1 MSTHAIE
8 ANGYVPSDDHM
19 KSSIN
24 IDPDFYL
31 PSDQGNGFVRAF
43 RILFPKAA

>member
-8 ANGYVPSDDHM
+8 ANGNVPAAESTLV
-19 KSSIN
+19 N
-24 IDPDFYL
+24 IDPDFHL
-31 PSDQGNGFVRAF
+31 PADEGNSFARAF

>member
-8 ANGYVPSDDHM
+8 ANEYVPSDDHT

-24 IDPDFYL
+24 IDPDFSL
-31 PSDQGNGFVRAF
+31 PDDRGNGYVRAF

>member
-8 ANGYVPSDDHM
+8 ANGYVPSDEQ
-19 KSSIN
+19 SSVN

-31 PSDQGNGFVRAF
+31 PSDHGNGFVRAF